1 MVTLRDREAAYI
13 SAYLEFWP
21 RPYDWDDAGLASPVS
36 TFAPVRRWLS
46 ELTQGLRTA
55 SLRRAMRAVAAKQHG
70 KGPPLDPI
78 RAAYFRQLAA
88 ERDDRLRETLA
99 TGTCAY
105 CGNTGAVYVATWTDR
120 SGRTR
125 VMSRARPT
133 GIEGVLRESAVACT
147 CAAGDAAAKAGGWSD
162 ETRRRFVA
170 QRLTASEFRA
180 LRDQVAGLPAMA
192 PAGEE
197 TDDDADRF

>member
-1 MVTLRDREAAYI
+1 MANLSEREAAYI
-13 SAYLEFWP
+13 AAYLEFWP
-21 RPYDWDDAGLASPVS
+21 RPYDWDDAGLASSVS
-36 TFAPVRRWLS
+36 SFAPVRRWLS

-55 SLRRAMRAVAAKQHG
+55 SLRRAMRAVAAKHA

-120 SGRTR
+120 TGRTR

-133 GIEGVLRESAVACT
+133 GIEGVLREASVACS
-147 CAAGDAAAKAGGWSD
+147 CVAGDAAAKAGGWSD

-170 QRLTASEFRA
+170 QRLTRSEFVA

-192 PAGEE
+192 RAGEE